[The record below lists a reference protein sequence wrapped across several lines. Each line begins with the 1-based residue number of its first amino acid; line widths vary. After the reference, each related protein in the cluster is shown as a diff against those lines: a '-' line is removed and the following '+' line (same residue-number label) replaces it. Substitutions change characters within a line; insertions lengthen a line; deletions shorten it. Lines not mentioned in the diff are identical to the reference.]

1 MEPIIVFA
9 VAFLVL
15 AWNSVKIVNQ
25 YDRLVVFRLGRTIGA
40 KGPGLVWLWPFI
52 DRPTKVDL
60 REKFYEVPSQTTITK
75 DNAPISVDFLIYW
88 RVINPEDSV
97 VAVVDFAGASR
108 GIATTTLRAVIGDI
122 SLDDVLAKRDQINQV
137 LQVKLDEITGRWGV
151 KVTAVEIREILP
163 PKDIQDAMN
172 RQMAAERHRRA
183 TVTEA
188 EGQRQAT
195 VTVAEGDK
203 QAAILTA
210 EGDRQA
216 AILRAEGF
224 GLALRQIF
232 NAASTID
239 DRTMQLQYFETLKAM
254 GAGASTKFVL
264 PLEFTGMIQQFA
276 AGFGAGRTGGT
287 PNQPGTG

>member
-1 MEPIIVFA
+1 MEPIVVLVIA
-9 VAFLVL
+9 SLVL
-15 AWNSVKIVNQ
+15 TWNAIKVVKQ
-25 YDRLVVFRLGRTIGA
+25 YERLVVFRLGRTIGA
-40 KGPGLVWLWPFI
+40 KGPGVVWLWPFI
-52 DRPTKVDL
+52 DRPTSVDL

-122 SLDDVLAKRDQINQV
+122 PLDDVLAKRDQINQV
-137 LQVKLDEITGRWGV
+137 LQVKLDEITERWGV

-183 TVTEA
+183 VVTES

-203 QAAILTA
+203 QAAILNA

-224 GLALRQIF
+224 ALALQQIF
-232 NAASTID
+232 NVASTID
-239 DRTMQLQYFETLKAM
+239 DRTMQLQYFETLKTM
-254 GAGASTKFVL
+254 GAGASTKIVL
-264 PLEFTGMIQQFA
+264 PLELTGMIQQFA
-276 AGFGAGRTGGT
+276 AGFSAGGT
-287 PNQPGTG
+287 PNPPRSG

>member
-1 MEPIIVFA
+1 MEPIIIFV
-9 VAFLVL
+9 VALLVL
-15 AWNSVKIVNQ
+15 AWNAVKIVNQ

-137 LQVKLDEITGRWGV
+137 LQVKLDEITERWGV

-183 TVTEA
+183 VVTEA

-224 GLALRQIF
+224 ALALRQIF
-232 NAASTID
+232 EAASTID

-254 GAGASTKFVL
+254 GEGASTKFVL
-264 PLEFTGMIQQFA
+264 PLEFTGMIRQFA
-276 AGFGAGRTGGT
+276 AGFGAGGT
-287 PNQPGTG
+287 PNPPRSG